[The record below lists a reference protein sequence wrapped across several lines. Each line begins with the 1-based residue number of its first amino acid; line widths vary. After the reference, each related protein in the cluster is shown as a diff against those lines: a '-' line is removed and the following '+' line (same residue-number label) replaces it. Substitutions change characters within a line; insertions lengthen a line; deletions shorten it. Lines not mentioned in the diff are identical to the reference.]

1 MKIGIITYHKS
12 HNYGALLQA
21 IALRIKLVQMGH
33 DVYFI
38 DYWPLYHK
46 QLYDFFSIKEMFS
59 YGTKDAIKYGLKII
73 LSYKKRKTRIAS
85 FIQFIEEFVQPY
97 CVEYSAN
104 NKFDIIIYG
113 SDQIW
118 RKQPELS
125 NHFDPVYFAD
135 NLLKAN
141 KHIAYA
147 ASMGNMNLNQDDYVF
162 LKEKVKNFSQISVR
176 EEKLKFIMKEVC
188 INSPLVLDPTL
199 LLTKDVW
206 EKIFPIKNVINERYV
221 LYYRLLRNS
230 FDENQVAVFAQK
242 LGCKLLILEGRP
254 RPTIQKNTISSANPI
269 EFISLIKYADFI
281 FTSSYHGMVFS
292 LIFHK
297 QFLASFSD
305 NADRAKSLLTSLDLK
320 NHLIPHKSYIPTEIE
335 KINYV
340 SVDSKINSLRNLS
353 ENFLKESIY
362 Q

>member
-21 IALRIKLVQMGH
+21 IALRIKLIQMGH
-33 DVYFI
+33 EVYFI

-46 QLYDFFSIKEMFS
+46 QLYDFFSVKEMFN
-59 YGTKDAIKYGLKII
+59 YGIKDAIKYGGKII
-73 LSYKKRKTRIAS
+73 LSYKKREKRIAS
-85 FIQFIEEFVQPY
+85 FMQFIEEFIQPY
-97 CVEYSAN
+97 CVDYSTTD
-104 NKFDIIIYG
+104 KFDIIIYG

-125 NHFDPVYFAD
+125 NNFDPVYFAD
-135 NLLKAN
+135 NILKAN

-147 ASMGNMNLNQDDYVF
+147 ASMGNMNLNPKDYEF
-162 LKEKVKNFSQISVR
+162 LKEKVAKFSNISVR
-176 EEKLKFIMKEVC
+176 EEKLKVIMKEVG

-199 LLTKDVW
+199 LLTNDIW
-206 EKIFPIKNVINERYV
+206 EQIFPIKNVMNERYV

-230 FDENQVAVFAQK
+230 FNEKQVADFAQK

-254 RPTIQKNTISSANPI
+254 RPTMKKDTISSANPI

-297 QFLASFSD
+297 QFFASFSE
-305 NADRAKSLLTSLDLK
+305 NSERAKSILTSLELN
-320 NHLIPHKSYIPTEIE
+320 NHLIPHKSDIPTHIE
-335 KINYV
+335 RIEYT
-340 SVDSKINSLRNLS
+340 SIDLKINSMRKSS
-353 ENFLKESIY
+353 EEFLNESIR
-362 Q
+362 

>member
-46 QLYDFFSIKEMFS
+46 QLYDFFSIKEMFN
-59 YGTKDAIKYGLKII
+59 YGIKDAIKYGLKIL
-73 LSYKKRKTRIAS
+73 LSYKKRKKRITS
-85 FIQFIEEFVQPY
+85 FMQFIEEFIQPY
-97 CVEYSAN
+97 CIDYSTN
-104 NKFDIIIYG
+104 DKFDIIIYG

-135 NLLKAN
+135 NILKAN

-147 ASMGNMNLNQDDYVF
+147 ASMGNMDLSKKNYDF
-162 LKEKVKNFSQISVR
+162 LKEKVNKFSHISVR
-176 EEKLKFIMKEVC
+176 EEKLKFIMEEVG

-199 LLTKDVW
+199 LLTNDIW
-206 EKIFPIKNVINERYV
+206 ERVFPIRNMFNERYV

-230 FDENQVAVFAQK
+230 FNEKQVADFAQR

-254 RPTIQKNTISSANPI
+254 RPTIKKDTISSANPI

-281 FTSSYHGMVFS
+281 FTSSYHGMIFS

-297 QFLASFSD
+297 QFFASFSE
-305 NADRAKSLLTSLDLK
+305 NSDRAESLLTSLDLK
-320 NHLIPHKSYIPTEIE
+320 DHLIPHKSDIPTHIR
-335 KINYV
+335 KIDYT
-340 SVDSKINSLRNLS
+340 SIDLKINSLRSLS
-353 ENFLKESIY
+353 EKFLKESI
-362 Q
+362 